1 MSLLHFRPIN
11 GRAEEI
17 IEAAISQPELAAWPK
32 MQFTFRLV
40 IEEIV
45 VNVVNYAYPEGI
57 EGYLDIAIETVGE
70 GEGDTVTITF
80 TDSGTPFNPLAKE
93 DPDTSLALKDRPI
106 GGLGI
111 LLVKKMMD
119 DVTYTFD
126 RGCNILKLT
135 KRMAE

>member
-1 MSLLHFRPIN
+1 MSTLHFSPIK

-17 IEAAISQPELAAWPK
+17 IDEAIAQPELAAWPK

-45 VNVVNYAYPEGI
+45 VNVVNYAYADDT
-57 EGYLDIAIETVGE
+57 EGYLDIAIEAAD
-70 GEGDTVTITF
+70 DTVTITF
-80 TDSGTPFNPLAKE
+80 TDGGTPFDPLAKE
-93 DPDTSLALKDRPI
+93 DPDTTLSLEERPI

-119 DVTYTFD
+119 SVAY
-126 RGCNILKLT
+126 RYEEGHNILSLT
-135 KRMAE
+135 KRLTQ

>member
-1 MSLLHFRPIN
+1 MSTLHFSPIK

-17 IEAAISQPELAAWPK
+17 IDEAMAQPELAAWPK

-45 VNVVNYAYPEGI
+45 VNVVNYAYADDT
-57 EGYLDIAIETVGE
+57 EGYLDIAIEAAD
-70 GEGDTVTITF
+70 DTVTITF
-80 TDSGTPFNPLAKE
+80 TDGGTPFDPLAKE
-93 DPDTSLALKDRPI
+93 DPDTTLSLEERPI

-119 DVTYTFD
+119 SVAY
-126 RGCNILKLT
+126 RYEEGHNILSLT
-135 KRMAE
+135 KRLTQ